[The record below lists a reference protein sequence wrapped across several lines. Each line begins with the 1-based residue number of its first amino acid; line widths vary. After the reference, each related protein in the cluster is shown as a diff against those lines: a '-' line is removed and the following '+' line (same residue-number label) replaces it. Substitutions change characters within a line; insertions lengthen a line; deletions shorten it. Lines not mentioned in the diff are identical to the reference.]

1 MCSQYRIP
9 IAELIIL
16 PNHQHTVTVPS
27 DDKES
32 NSKLGPTVN
41 SLVLKGKTPVKEHL
55 NKSVPT
61 HSWDYD
67 QYLESVMEDITTYET
82 YEDPYA
88 LVDSSDGSQIEPTDT
103 ATSESD
109 TVIPE
114 DDASSTDR
122 PSTPNLSPIYV
133 PSTQVMTSQRTILPL
148 YPDHPDDVYL
158 YRVQNLEDFCSF
170 TGTNK
175 FSPQVSQVRSTY

>member
-1 MCSQYRIP
+1 
-9 IAELIIL
+9 
-16 PNHQHTVTVPS
+16 
-27 DDKES
+27 
-32 NSKLGPTVN
+32 
-41 SLVLKGKTPVKEHL
+41 
-55 NKSVPT
+55 
-61 HSWDYD
+61 
-67 QYLESVMEDITTYET
+67 MEDITTYET

-148 YPDHPDDVYL
+148 YPDHPDDVDL
-158 YRVQNLEDFCSF
+158 YRVQNLEDALISVPLQEP
-170 TGTNK
+170 T
-175 FSPQVSQVRSTY
+175 SSARRSHRSGQPIDYAKYHFYGKRQ